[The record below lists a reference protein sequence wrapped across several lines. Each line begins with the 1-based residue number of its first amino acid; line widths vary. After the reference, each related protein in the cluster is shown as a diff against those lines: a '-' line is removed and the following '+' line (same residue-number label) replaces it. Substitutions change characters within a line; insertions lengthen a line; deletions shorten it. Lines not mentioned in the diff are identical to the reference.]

1 MNSTPRRMR
10 GQELRILLLESFYGG
25 SHRDVADGL
34 VGHSRHSID
43 LLTLPARFWKW
54 RMRGA
59 SLWFVDQIRAKNADD
74 RRAVGAI
81 PYDLILCTGLMDVA
95 SLKALIGPGCPP
107 ILLYCHETQLAYP
120 QPDRNDADLHFA
132 FTDLVN
138 TLVAD
143 RVLFNSDTH
152 RRRYLDAL
160 PAFLRR
166 LPEYRPMWSVDA
178 VAAKSATCYPGITLS
193 ATPSSTVAHGES
205 LPLIIW
211 NHRWEFDKAPGTFFA
226 ALRELA
232 DRGCEFQV
240 ALLGENFNTMPKAFS
255 EARRDL
261 GDRILQYGYVADR
274 AEYHAWLARGTVVVS
289 TAIQENFGI
298 AVMEAVAH
306 GCHPILPNRL
316 SYPEIIPAE
325 FHGTCLYSDQN
336 SLTALLEVNLGPN
349 SPGGANGGTHGRAD
363 PKLIAHART
372 FEWSRRIG
380 QFDDLIDQ
388 MIDERAECTHE

>member
-1 MNSTPRRMR
+1 MNSTPRQMR
-10 GQELRILLLESFYGG
+10 RQELRVLLLESFYGG

-34 VGHSRHSID
+34 VSHSRHSIH

-59 SLWFVDQIRAKNADD
+59 SLWFADQIRAKKAGD
-74 RRAVGAI
+74 REAVGPI
-81 PYDLILCTGLMDVA
+81 PYDLIFCTGLMDVA
-95 SLKALIGPGCPP
+95 ALKALVGPGCPP

-138 TLVAD
+138 MLVAD

-152 RRRYLDAL
+152 RQRYLAAL

-193 ATPSSTVAHGES
+193 TAPEAPES
-205 LPLIIW
+205 PPLIIW
-211 NHRWEFDKAPGTFFA
+211 NHRWEFDKAPGAFFA
-226 ALRELA
+226 ALRKLA

-240 ALLGENFNTMPKAFS
+240 ALLGENFNTMPKEFS

-261 GDRILQYGYVADR
+261 GNRIIQYGYVADR
-274 AEYHAWLARGTVVVS
+274 TEYHSWLARGTVVVS

-298 AVMEAVAH
+298 AVMEAIAH

-325 FHGTCLYSDQN
+325 FHHTCLYSDQN
-336 SLTALLEVNLGPN
+336 SLTALLEARLGPN
-349 SPGGANGGTHGRAD
+349 APGDHANGKRGGTD

-372 FEWSRRIG
+372 FEWRHRIS
-380 QFDDLIDQ
+380 QFDDFIDQ
-388 MIDERAECTHE
+388 VIDEMTECTDE

>member
-1 MNSTPRRMR
+1 MNSTPSQIR
-10 GQELRILLLESFYGG
+10 GQETRVLLLESFYGG
-25 SHRDVADGL
+25 SHRSVADGL
-34 VGHSRHSID
+34 VCHSRHSID

-59 SLWFVDQIRAKNADD
+59 SLWFVDRIGADKT
-74 RRAVGAI
+74 VSGI
-81 PYDLILCTGLMDVA
+81 PYDLILCSSLMDVA
-95 SLKALIGPGCPP
+95 ALKALLGHTCPP
-107 ILLYCHETQLAYP
+107 ILLYCHETQLVYP
-120 QPDRNDADLHFA
+120 QPGQNDGDLHFA

-138 TLVAD
+138 MLVAD

-152 RRRYLDAL
+152 RRRYLEAL

-178 VAAKSATCYPGITLS
+178 VAAKVATCYPGITL
-193 ATPSSTVAHGES
+193 AAPKPPPPGETS
-205 LPLIIW
+205 PPLIIW
-211 NHRWEFDKAPGTFFA
+211 NHRWEFDKAPAAFFA

-240 ALLGENFNTMPKAFS
+240 ALLGENFNTMPEEFS
-255 EARRDL
+255 EARRVL
-261 GDRILQYGYVADR
+261 GNRIVQYGYVADQ
-274 AEYHAWLARGTVVVS
+274 AEYHRWLARGRVVVS

-325 FHGTCLYSDQN
+325 FHRTCLYSDHDGLV
-336 SLTALLEVNLGPN
+336 SLLETNLGP
-349 SPGGANGGTHGRAD
+349 SQRGKYGVAD
-363 PKLIAHART
+363 ARLIAHART
-372 FEWSRRIG
+372 FEWGHRIG
-380 QFDDLIDQ
+380 QFDQIIDDLIDE
-388 MIDERAECTHE
+388 MTERTRE

>member
-1 MNSTPRRMR
+1 MNSTPRQNRR
-10 GQELRILLLESFYGG
+10 QELRVLLLESFYGG

-34 VGHSRHSID
+34 VSHSRHSFD

-59 SLWFVDQIRAKNADD
+59 SLWFVDQIRA
-74 RRAVGAI
+74 I
-81 PYDLILCTGLMDVA
+81 PHDLILCTGLMDLA
-95 SLKALIGPGCPP
+95 ALKALIGPGCPP
-107 ILLYCHETQLAYP
+107 ILLYCHETQLSYP

-138 TLVAD
+138 MLVAD

-160 PAFLRR
+160 PAFLRH

-178 VAAKSATCYPGITLS
+178 IAAKSATCYPGITLS
-193 ATPSSTVAHGES
+193 ATASSPAAPSSPAADGKS
-205 LPLIIW
+205 PPLIIW
-211 NHRWEFDKAPGTFFA
+211 NHRWEFDKAPGAFLA

-240 ALLGENFNTMPKAFS
+240 ALLGENFNTMPREFS
-255 EARRDL
+255 DARRDL
-261 GDRILQYGYVADR
+261 GNRIVQYGYVADR
-274 AEYHAWLARGTVVVS
+274 TEYHAWLARGTVVVS

-316 SYPEIIPAE
+316 SYPEIIPAG
-325 FHGTCLYSDQN
+325 FHSTCLYSDQN
-336 SLTALLEVNLGPN
+336 GLTALLEAHLGPS
-349 SPGGANGGTHGRAD
+349 SPGGANDGKPGRAD

-380 QFDDLIDQ
+380 EFDDLIDQ
-388 MIDERAECTHE
+388 MIDKPAECTHE

>member
-1 MNSTPRRMR
+1 MNSTPRQMR
-10 GQELRILLLESFYGG
+10 GQESRVLLLESFYGG

-34 VGHSRHSID
+34 VSHSRHSID

-59 SLWFVDQIRAKNADD
+59 SLWFVSQLP
-74 RRAVGAI
+74 AI

-95 SLKALIGPGCPP
+95 ALKALIGPGCPP

-138 TLVAD
+138 MLVAD

-152 RRRYLDAL
+152 RQRYLAAL

-193 ATPSSTVAHGES
+193 TAPEAPES
-205 LPLIIW
+205 PPLIIW
-211 NHRWEFDKAPGTFFA
+211 NHRWEFDKAPGAFFA
-226 ALRELA
+226 ALRKLA

-240 ALLGENFNTMPKAFS
+240 ALLGENFNTMPKEFS

-261 GDRILQYGYVADR
+261 GNRIIQYGYVADR
-274 AEYHAWLARGTVVVS
+274 TEYHSWLARGTVVVS

-298 AVMEAVAH
+298 AVMEAIAH

-325 FHGTCLYSDQN
+325 FHHTCLYSDQN
-336 SLTALLEVNLGPN
+336 SLTALLEARLGPN
-349 SPGGANGGTHGRAD
+349 APGDHANGKRGGTD

-372 FEWSRRIG
+372 FEWRHRIS
-380 QFDDLIDQ
+380 QFDDFIDQ
-388 MIDERAECTHE
+388 VIDEMTECTDE